1 MEQRL
6 TDNKT
11 MFIAIIMMAAVVI
24 LSNVLVQFYLGAF
37 LTYGAFTY
45 PIAFLI
51 NDVVNKLEGPKR
63 GRKVILWGF
72 VVGVFCSLIGSQ
84 IEGEF
89 GPLVTLRIAIGSG
102 LAFLIAHLSD
112 TYIFHFFR
120 KLKWWVPPLVSSTIG
135 SALDTFIF
143 FSVAFS
149 LTFVFIEPQNDVAWA
164 NEVSALLNFF
174 PIDTPFWISMAIAD
188 FMVKIFLA
196 SLFLIPFRR
205 IILSARQINV

>member
-63 GRKVILWGF
+63 ARKVILWGF

>member
-6 TDNKT
+6 IDNKT
-11 MFIAIIMMAAVVI
+11 MFIAVIMMAAVVI

-63 GRKVILWGF
+63 ARQVILWGF

>member
-6 TDNKT
+6 TNNKT
-11 MFIAIIMMAAVVI
+11 MFIAIIMMAAVVM

-51 NDVVNKLEGPKR
+51 NDVVNKLEGPR
-63 GRKVILWGF
+63 RARQVILWGF

-143 FSVAFS
+143 FSVSFS

-164 NEVSALLNFF
+164 NETSPLLNFF

-205 IILSARQINV
+205 IILSARQINA

>member
-11 MFIAIIMMAAVVI
+11 MFIAVIVMAAVVV

-63 GRKVILWGF
+63 ARQVILWGF
-72 VVGVFCSLIGSQ
+72 VVGVFCSLIGSR

-102 LAFLIAHLSD
+102 LAFLVAHLSD

-164 NEVSALLNFF
+164 NEVSPLLNFF
-174 PIDTPFWISMAIAD
+174 SIDTPFWISMAMAD

-205 IILSARQINV
+205 IILS

>member
-1 MEQRL
+1 
-6 TDNKT
+6 
-11 MFIAIIMMAAVVI
+11 MFIAVIMMAAVVM

-63 GRKVILWGF
+63 ARQVILWGF
-72 VVGVFCSLIGSQ
+72 VVGVLCSLIGSQ

-149 LTFVFIEPQNDVAWA
+149 SMFVFIEPQNDVAWA
-164 NEVSALLNFF
+164 NEASPLLNFF

-188 FMVKIFLA
+188 FMVKIILA

>member
-11 MFIAIIMMAAVVI
+11 MFIAVIVMAAVVV

-63 GRKVILWGF
+63 ARQVILWGF

-102 LAFLIAHLSD
+102 LAFLVAHLSD

-164 NEVSALLNFF
+164 NEVLPLLNFF

>member
-1 MEQRL
+1 
-6 TDNKT
+6 
-11 MFIAIIMMAAVVI
+11 MMAAVVI

-63 GRKVILWGF
+63 ARQVILWGF

-188 FMVKIFLA
+188 FMVKIILA

>member
-63 GRKVILWGF
+63 ARRVILWGF

-164 NEVSALLNFF
+164 NEVLALLNFF

>member
-11 MFIAIIMMAAVVI
+11 MFIAVIMMAAVVM

-63 GRKVILWGF
+63 ARQVILWGF

-164 NEVSALLNFF
+164 NEISALLNFF

>member
-63 GRKVILWGF
+63 ARKVILWGF

-89 GPLVTLRIAIGSG
+89 GPLVTLRIALGSG

>member
-63 GRKVILWGF
+63 ARKVILWGF

-112 TYIFHFFR
+112 SYIFHFFR

>member
-63 GRKVILWGF
+63 ARKVILWGF
-72 VVGVFCSLIGSQ
+72 VVGVFCSLIASQ
-84 IEGEF
+84 IEG
-89 GPLVTLRIAIGSG
+89 
-102 LAFLIAHLSD
+102 
-112 TYIFHFFR
+112 
-120 KLKWWVPPLVSSTIG
+120 
-135 SALDTFIF
+135 
-143 FSVAFS
+143 
-149 LTFVFIEPQNDVAWA
+149 
-164 NEVSALLNFF
+164 
-174 PIDTPFWISMAIAD
+174 
-188 FMVKIFLA
+188 
-196 SLFLIPFRR
+196 
-205 IILSARQINV
+205 